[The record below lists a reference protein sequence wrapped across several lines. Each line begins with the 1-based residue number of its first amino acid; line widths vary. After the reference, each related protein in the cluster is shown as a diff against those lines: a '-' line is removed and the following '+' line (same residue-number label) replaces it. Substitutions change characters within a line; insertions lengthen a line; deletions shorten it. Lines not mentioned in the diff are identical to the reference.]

1 MRHAD
6 FESRKSPHKK
16 RKGDRG
22 GSGAGGGA
30 EENYLIVKI
39 LSLLTNCCNV
49 IY

>member
-16 RKGDRG
+16 RKGG
-22 GSGAGGGA
+22 GGGTEGGGA
-30 EENYLIVKI
+30 EENYLIIKI